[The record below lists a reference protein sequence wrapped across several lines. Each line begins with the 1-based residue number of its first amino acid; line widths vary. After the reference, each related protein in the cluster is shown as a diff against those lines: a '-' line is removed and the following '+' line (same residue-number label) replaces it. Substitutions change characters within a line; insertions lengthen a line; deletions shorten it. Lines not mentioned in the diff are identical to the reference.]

1 MFFRRDLTCHTALRS
16 CGLTRSRGCSPLQML
31 EHAVDHDWIEADEAE
46 AELAQLAADG
56 GPLRRELAR
65 IAGRVVETQAW
76 AALGFVRLGDYGREC
91 VGLSAREL
99 SELAR
104 VDAKLAAL
112 PRLEEQLVRGALGW
126 TAVRLLCRVA
136 TADDEAGWIAAACEM
151 STSELALRVRGSECA
166 ARDVGRAAAACASSE
181 PSDDT
186 TIARLGIACSQ
197 RVTRKWGDVR
207 RLVRRATGEWLP
219 WSVCAEYVAAEVMS
233 GLPVPDP
240 EPCPDSQ
247 PEPQPDAQPQPTG
260 IAVEASSAGVAVDRA
275 RVGAVPLAARA
286 VGMAC
291 RDLGRPPL
299 RDAPRSHFES
309 CVESR
314 LESRFVL
321 ALREGLGE
329 ADAFELDRR
338 LRRAAALERG
348 LLCRMGPLLR
358 AVADAKGYRS
368 LGLRSLDEYARER
381 LGMAPRKA
389 RALLRVERA
398 CCRSVALREAW
409 QAGRISWSQAQTLV
423 AVVSAPDG
431 GAFAAAWIER
441 AARVSVRRLADDV
454 EDALERGD
462 LDPARLPALP
472 ELGVGAPEAWGREAR
487 SPEGVQTRAR
497 PTPWRERSRVVVVSS
512 PEVVRLFRA
521 CLATVQLALEQI
533 EQIEKPGGRGGRP
546 VSPGEALEAMCD
558 HVIEVWSAPERRL
571 PAWERRARRVYERD
585 GWRCVVPGC
594 HSYRNLHA
602 HHIRFRSLGGSDEL
616 GNLATLCAAHHQ
628 RGVHAGQIRIHGTAP
643 GALRFEMPLGSWR
656 SGDVKASSATASR
669 NL

>member
-1 MFFRRDLTCHTALRS
+1 MLA
-16 CGLTRSRGCSPLQML
+16 L
-31 EHAVDHDWIEADEAE
+31 EHAVDRCGMDSGEAE
-46 AELAQLAADG
+46 AELAQLATDG

-104 VDAKLAAL
+104 VDAKLATL

-136 TADDEAGWIAAACEM
+136 MPDDEASWIAAAGEM
-151 STSELALRVRGSECA
+151 STSELALRVRGSESA
-166 ARDVGRAAAACASSE
+166 ARDVGSAAAGCASPE
-181 PSDDT
+181 ASDEAT
-186 TIARLGIACSQ
+186 VARLGIACSQ

-207 RLVRRATGEWLP
+207 RLLRRTTGEWLP

-233 GLPVPDP
+233 GLPVPYP

-247 PEPQPDAQPQPTG
+247 PEPQPDPQPTG
-260 IAVEASSAGVAVDRA
+260 IAVEASSAGMAVDRA

-291 RDLGRPPL
+291 RDAGRTPLG
-299 RDAPRSHFES
+299 DAPRSHFGS

-314 LESRFVL
+314 VESHVESRFEPPLESRFVR
-321 ALREGLGE
+321 ALRDGLGE

-338 LRRAAALERG
+338 LRRATALERG

-368 LGLRSLDEYARER
+368 LGLRSLDDYAREW

-398 CCRSVALREAW
+398 CCRSTALREAW
-409 QAGRISWSQAQTLV
+409 QAGRISWSQVQTLV
-423 AVVSAPDG
+423 AVVIAPDG

-454 EDALERGD
+454 EDALEHCD

-472 ELGVGAPEAWGREAR
+472 ELRVRAPEAGSRDDRA
-487 SPEGVQTRAR
+487 PEGVQTRAR

-521 CLATVQLALEQI
+521 CLATVQLALEQL
-533 EQIEKPGGRGGRP
+533 PGRGGRP

-602 HHIRFRSLGGSDEL
+602 HHIRFRSLGGGDEL

-628 RGVHAGQIRIHGTAP
+628 RGVHGGRIRIHGTAP
-643 GALRFEMPLGSWR
+643 HALRFEMPLGSWR

-669 NL
+669 NSRAGAA